1 MFPEKFTVGVLIGL
15 ETDAR
20 GISMRKAGRSEV
32 IILDPDLQLAQTL
45 L

>member
-1 MFPEKFTVGVLIGL
+1 MGL

-20 GISMRKAGRSEV
+20 GISSRKAGRSEV
-32 IILDPDLQLAQTL
+32 MILDPDLHLAQTL